1 MNLNDLKKE
10 LPYKWRVQS
19 TKFGKTTCVAYIDA
33 RDCMDILDEVCGP
46 EKWQSIFYE
55 ANGLLFC
62 KVGILCD
69 TGREPSQPYTEWVW
83 KSDTGSESKVE
94 KDKEMDQVIKEEEQ
108 NVIQMY
114 KDAVEQEKRW
124 ANYLFK
130 DGSMIGLNDK
140 LLHNYVEYIA
150 NKRMKAIGLKPIYD
164 QPANQNPL
172 PWTEHWLNSRGL
184 QNAPQETE
192 IESYVVGGIK
202 QDVEK
207 DSFKGFTL

>member
-1 MNLNDLKKE
+1 MNLEDLKKE

-62 KVGILCD
+62 KVGILCN

-94 KDKEMDQVIKEEEQ
+94 KDKGHVSDAFKRACVEWGIGRFLYRLPIQTLQTKQWKGKE
-108 NVIQMY
+108 Y
-114 KDAVEQEKRW
+114 P
-124 ANYLFK
+124 Y
-130 DGSMIGLNDK
+130 
-140 LLHNYVEYIA
+140 
-150 NKRMKAIGLKPIYD
+150 
-164 QPANQNPL
+164 
-172 PWTEHWLNSRGL
+172 
-184 QNAPQETE
+184 AP
-192 IESYVVGGIK
+192 
-202 QDVEK
+202 EK
-207 DSFKGFTL
+207 DKIIFDGDTLTKYINWKIKNNK

>member
-19 TKFGKTTCVAYIDA
+19 TKFGKPTCVAYIEA

-94 KDKEMDQVIKEEEQ
+94 KDKGHVSDAFKRACVEWGIGRFLYRLPIQTLQTKQWKGKE
-108 NVIQMY
+108 Y
-114 KDAVEQEKRW
+114 P
-124 ANYLFK
+124 Y
-130 DGSMIGLNDK
+130 
-140 LLHNYVEYIA
+140 
-150 NKRMKAIGLKPIYD
+150 
-164 QPANQNPL
+164 
-172 PWTEHWLNSRGL
+172 
-184 QNAPQETE
+184 AP
-192 IESYVVGGIK
+192 
-202 QDVEK
+202 EK
-207 DSFKGFTL
+207 DKIIFDGDTLTKYINWKIKNNK